1 MKLTAQGG
9 CYRVDSGDCAGLND
23 VILRQRVGRL
33 RGITLS
39 NADDMSGEAAR
50 SMVAEFIA
58 QSFLIDALK
67 NRVLALESNE
77 VDEGPGTDTAKWKAR
92 IPPPH

>member
-1 MKLTAQGG
+1 M
-9 CYRVDSGDCAGLND
+9 
-23 VILRQRVGRL
+23 GRL

-39 NADDMSGEAAR
+39 NEDDMSGEAAR

-58 QSFLIDALK
+58 QSFLIDELQ

-77 VDEGPGTDTAKWKAR
+77 SENGPGTDTEKWRAK
-92 IPPPH
+92 IPPVP